1 MDKLKYRD
9 LQRWSIDDVL
19 KVLPVSVTRDSQ
31 ATMVILTT
39 EDYNKLVQLASP
51 SHDSQAIPI
60 YNKSIHKPGDVVR
73 VWQGKVLVQ
82 VTVPELDIDGN
93 LMYNE

>member
-19 KVLPVSVTRDSQ
+19 KALPVSVTRDSQ
-31 ATMVILTT
+31 ATMVLLTT

-60 YNKSIHKPGDVVR
+60 YNSAMHKPGDTVMYK
-73 VWQGKVLVQ
+73 GKV
-82 VTVPELDIDGN
+82 VTIPELNIDGY